1 MKTISP
7 TLRIP
12 FEDVVAALGGDNYA
26 YYNFDIKNIEEA
38 ETTKKVQAALKVFVP
53 QAKRLEATNNILGS
67 LIGKY
72 PDSKV
77 TPKGTSLDVAINER
91 QVIRIEVKP
100 ENSKGSGGGA
110 AATKVQE
117 AAQCVYAAIK
127 YAFPNAEFPLSEDE
141 YRVGLLNCVIP
152 GVLLAEI
159 QSLPQDWQRSSWIG
173 ANAIYNTIGG
183 RDYMFVRGDSMIDD
197 GAVKAAFNRV
207 KKQTNLASEDK
218 WNPAD
223 IWMVRKNNRSMVVE
237 KLNKEKTIDGVN
249 DVLNELNQS
258 GDLIGI
264 SLKKLGDSP
273 SVQLLNDTPP
283 AIRKERSRVR
293 FVKYDLIFK
302 NRRGEY
308 PMDVYYYYGDDTYQK
323 FQARNFGGP
332 TKGDWKLELKGKLAA
347 MGKVQGQKVRDILKD
362 AGFTGI
368 PNEPTWYESRPNNK
382 SITDEIYKLLDKH
395 NAQGFKR
402 DKETK
407 DMINEMSQAYRYSK
421 LSGLRLLDFFRSN
434 GNRDKAMKELYF
446 YASSQSDKSSVYYK
460 LS

>member
-1 MKTISP
+1 VKTISS

-12 FEDVVAALGGDNYA
+12 FEDVVSALGGENYA
-26 YYNFDIKNIEEA
+26 YYNFDIKNIEEQDSV
-38 ETTKKVQAALKVFVP
+38 KKVQAALKVFVP

-72 PDSKV
+72 PESKV
-77 TPKGTSLDVAINER
+77 TPKGTSLDVAINDR
-91 QVIRIEVKP
+91 QVIRVEVKP

-127 YAFPNAEFPLSEDE
+127 YAFPNTKFPISEDE
-141 YRVGLLNCVIP
+141 YRVGLLSCAIP
-152 GVLLAEI
+152 GVLLSEI
-159 QSLPQDWQRSSWIG
+159 QALPQDWQRSSWNG
-173 ANAIYNTIGG
+173 ANVIYNSIGG
-183 RDYMFVRGDSMIDD
+183 SDYMFVRGDPMIDD
-197 GAVKAAFNRV
+197 GAVKAAFNRI
-207 KKQTNLASEDK
+207 KRQTNLSSEDK

-223 IWMVRKNNRSMVVE
+223 IWMVRKNIRSTVVE
-237 KLNKEKTIDGVN
+237 KLNREKTIDGVN
-249 DVLNELNQS
+249 NTLIELNAS
-258 GDLIGI
+258 GDLVGI

-273 SVQLLNDTPP
+273 SIALLNSTSP
-283 AIRKERSRVR
+283 AERKERSRVR
-293 FVKYDLIFK
+293 FVKYDLIFQ

-347 MGKVQGQKVRDILKD
+347 MGKIQGSVLRNLLRD
-362 AGFTGI
+362 ARFTGI
-368 PNEPTWYESRPNNK
+368 PNEPSWYESRPNNK
-382 SITDEIYKLLDKH
+382 SITDEIYKLLDKY

-402 DKETK
+402 NKETK
-407 DMINEMSQAYRYSK
+407 EMIDGMSQAYRYSK
-421 LSGLRLLDFFRSN
+421 LSGLRLLDWFKTN